1 MNAPQAILKRRSVRH
16 VALFAMREGGR
27 SHSLGHFQIR
37 LPVGSM
43 QRQISTVL
51 CWLDLRVVLEALLHS
66 NLRRA
71 QVMTRLGFSVQSARS
86 RASNYVYRS
95 RQRHRPA
102 PCECMRAGNI
112 SLLEYRLHVLGQGR
126 ARQHLVRVVQTKR
139 AVMDPSQ
146 ERPRTSLNP

>member
-51 CWLDLRVVLEALLHS
+51 CWLVLRVVLEALLHS

-86 RASNYVYRS
+86 RASNYVYR

-102 PCECMRAGNI
+102 ACDCMRAGNI